1 MDVIVELADP
11 RNSRSIAG
19 VTKDLHWD
27 EGIHSERRR
36 AYADPTRNWSVDS
49 WCQKP
54 VSKSSYSIEISECGR
69 SHGSGPRTDHYT
81 IPYIPILG
89 TALPWALET

>member
-36 AYADPTRNWSVDS
+36 AYADPTRNWSVNS
-49 WCQKP
+49 
-54 VSKSSYSIEISECGR
+54 
-69 SHGSGPRTDHYT
+69 
-81 IPYIPILG
+81 
-89 TALPWALET
+89 

>member
-27 EGIHSERRR
+27 EGIYAERRR

-49 WCQKP
+49 
-54 VSKSSYSIEISECGR
+54 
-69 SHGSGPRTDHYT
+69 
-81 IPYIPILG
+81 
-89 TALPWALET
+89 